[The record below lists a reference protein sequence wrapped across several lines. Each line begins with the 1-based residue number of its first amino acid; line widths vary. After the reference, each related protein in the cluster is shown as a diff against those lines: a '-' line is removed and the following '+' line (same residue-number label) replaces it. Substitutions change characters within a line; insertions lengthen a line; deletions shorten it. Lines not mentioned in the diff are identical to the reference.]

1 MRLPE
6 IPLQNSYVLVDQ
18 ATQTYFLYVDAS
30 TAGGSGVAAYQSKNL
45 RDWTGPTKV
54 YTVPSGGWADPSGG
68 ASAPEVHLYAGRYF
82 LFTTLRN
89 KKTVIAAA
97 QQAPARATDRS
108 IWQNQTAEATVIAAA
123 DSPLGPFVAS
133 EASSRIT
140 EASLMTLDG
149 TLHTD
154 PDGTPWMVFAQDW
167 VQKIDAVMA
176 AVKLK
181 PDLSAPAAPG
191 IWLFNGAQGPWYL
204 DPQAGAPPGKL
215 AANDLQF
222 VPYAIYAPQVY
233 RTPGR
238 RLVMLW
244 SSYRKHFTE
253 FVQTQAI
260 SKTGNIAGPWEQLA
274 PIVTGNRGH
283 GMIFEAFDGHTMMIL
298 HNHHDQPASSRA
310 ELYEVE
316 ITEEGIK
323 VQRHRGDLDGVAG

>member
-6 IPLQNSYVLVDQ
+6 IPLQDPYVLADQ
-18 ATQTYFLYVDAS
+18 ATQTYFLYVDAPS
-30 TAGGSGVAAYQSKNL
+30 AGVSGVGVYQSKNL

-54 YTVPSGGWADPSGG
+54 YTVPNGGWADPSGG
-68 ASAPEVHLYAGRYF
+68 ATAPEVHLHAGRYY

-89 KKTVIAAA
+89 RKTIIAAA
-97 QQAPARATDRS
+97 WQTPPRATGTS
-108 IWQNQTAEATVIAAA
+108 MWQNQTARATVIAVA
-123 DSPLGPFVAS
+123 DSPLGPFAAT

-140 EASLMTLDG
+140 DASLMTLDG

-181 PDLSAPAAPG
+181 PGLSEPAAAP
-191 IWLFNGAQGPWYL
+191 IWLFNGAQAPWYP
-204 DPQAGAPPGKL
+204 DPQAGAPPGKKP
-215 AANDLQF
+215 ANDLQF
-222 VPYAIYAPQVY
+222 VPYAMFAPQVY
-233 RTPGR
+233 PTPGR

-244 SSYRKHFTE
+244 SGYQRHFTE

-274 PIVTGNRGH
+274 PMVTGNRGH

-298 HNHHDQPASSRA
+298 HNHHDQPSASRA
-310 ELYEVE
+310 ELHEAA